1 MTDLGSVLFEPDK
14 PADTSNTSQGQNG
27 KVHHVHPA
35 RAPLKRS
42 RNLPRQPSTI
52 LESPENN
59 MLDSGIDVV
68 TGNQTVGSSEDVS
81 QLTTESLDQANSQ
94 VLENRS
100 SGEENI
106 RNSQCSEGDFGSNDV
121 LTDNDSL
128 GNDRIGYHNVVAEV
142 TVHTDS
148 DRLPAEQISSDAGSD
163 ADKALE
169 SEVSGS
175 GRNNTCLPHVNGEQ
189 TKQLTESEIKAL
201 DKNTSESGS
210 TVKVEEI
217 EFIDGVHDDINHDDS
232 VNIEEIE
239 KQIITDDSNLQ
250 GNNHDVAHSNH
261 TESKC
266 NNTVIDQE
274 METANTY
281 SANGANKTDLNRN
294 QGKSNVRFKEQSDG
308 EIQEEHIECAEAVP
322 VEGTPPKK
330 DALAKRETWASRKLK
345 KTFGFRGD
353 KYEEEDQVDGRGNAS
368 YCVGYTV
375 ACCFMSRV
383 VQGSFR

>member
-1 MTDLGSVLFEPDK
+1 MTDLGSVLFEPDR
-14 PADTSNTSQGQNG
+14 PADTSNTSHGQNG
-27 KVHHVHPA
+27 RLQHFHPA
-35 RAPLKRS
+35 RVPLKRC

-52 LESPENN
+52 LESVENN

-81 QLTTESLDQANSQ
+81 QLTTESLDQANLQ
-94 VLENRS
+94 ALENQS

-106 RNSQCSEGDFGSNDV
+106 RNSLCSDGDFGSNDI
-121 LTDNDSL
+121 LADNDSL
-128 GNDRIGYHNVVAEV
+128 ENDRIGYHNVVAEV

-148 DRLPAEQISSDAGSD
+148 DRLPAEQSSSDAGSD
-163 ADKALE
+163 ADKTLE
-169 SEVSGS
+169 SDVSGS
-175 GRNNTCLPHVNGEQ
+175 GRNDTCLPHVNGEQ
-189 TKQLTESEIKAL
+189 TKQVTEPEIKAL
-201 DKNTSESGS
+201 EKNTSESSS

-217 EFIDGVHDDINHDDS
+217 EFIDGVHDDINHDNS
-232 VNIEEIE
+232 VSIEEIE
-239 KQIITDDSNLQ
+239 KQIITDDSNLK
-250 GNNHDVAHSNH
+250 GNNQSVALSNY

-281 SANGANKTDLNRN
+281 SVNGAYKMDLNRN
-294 QGKSNVRFKEQSDG
+294 PGKSNVRFKEQSDG
-308 EIQEEHIECAEAVP
+308 EIQEEHIESAEAVP

-353 KYEEEDQVDGRGNAS
+353 KYEEEDQVDGRGNVS
-368 YCVGYTV
+368 YYVGYTV
-375 ACCFMSRV
+375 ACCFRSRIV
-383 VQGSFR
+383 LGSFR